1 MPLED
6 VLQRKQSLIQ
16 GVIRA
21 MLFNQLKRNFD
32 LDLLSSLGLQDVE
45 FWGKGF
51 AYIPSEE
58 AAVRVHGCKDWQG
71 LLADHALLVGS
82 SFSSDNLSPSMPF
95 SRVAAQQFLPG
106 WVTRESITITCIT
119 CSCSLS
125 SSALWSVDNAVLTS
139 LIHISFPL
147 PALSVYSIML
157 EENLIP
163 KLETSPCAAPLLLT
177 FFKVTKTA
185 CVL

>member
-1 MPLED
+1 
-6 VLQRKQSLIQ
+6 
-16 GVIRA
+16 

-32 LDLLSSLGLQDVE
+32 LDLLFSLGLQDVE

-58 AAVRVHGCKDWQG
+58 AAVRVHGCKEWQG

-82 SFSSDNLSPSMPF
+82 SLSSDHLSPSMPF

-106 WVTRESITITCIT
+106 RVTRESITITCIT

-139 LIHISFPL
+139 LTHFFPTPCIKCIFNYAGRKSHSETGNLPMRSSSTADLLQSHKDSLCPLGISPH
-147 PALSVYSIML
+147 L
-157 EENLIP
+157 ELI
-163 KLETSPCAAPLLLT
+163 T
-177 FFKVTKTA
+177 FFPG
-185 CVL
+185 